1 MILSLSLWLFQI
13 KNNHCSFQKISLHIN
28 IWKYLLQN
36 LTVFQ
41 SGSGNQT
48 FSDFS
53 LRIFPKW
60 KRNEFVIVLSRR
72 WRCLDQLSWK
82 QNQRSCKQQKKLKHF
97 SLRSIL
103 LNVNYFL
110 LKCRSL
116 SLELVVWLTSLVS
129 VKFWCSL
136 CSDRWRLWVCL
147 RSEASKRRAE
157 GRWQLTENT
166 SRKCCESKLLCLQL
180 PKVSSPLLMVL
191 FSYF

>member
-13 KNNHCSFQKISLHIN
+13 KNNHCSFQKVSLHIN

-136 CSDRWRLWVCL
+136 CSDRWRLWVWGQKHQRGVLKDAGSSQKILQGNVVNPSFCACSSQ
-147 RSEASKRRAE
+147 RS
-157 GRWQLTENT
+157 
-166 SRKCCESKLLCLQL
+166 
-180 PKVSSPLLMVL
+180 PHL
-191 FSYF
+191 F